1 MPFSLT
7 FVKADRRRSSA
18 VTRLSFAA
26 SIFDGFAVPRERRR
40 DRVRAW
46 CEFHEHL
53 MDFAL
58 RMDINDT
65 LHPVL
70 RCECRLRERCRLSR
84 YWLGATG

>member
-1 MPFSLT
+1 
-7 FVKADRRRSSA
+7 
-18 VTRLSFAA
+18 
-26 SIFDGFAVPRERRR
+26 
-40 DRVRAW
+40 
-46 CEFHEHL
+46 L